1 MHYVSATASTDV
13 FHTPQPWMRHYLT
26 VLMLLGSGE
35 TALQP
40 GLRSFLEKRV
50 SAALAG
56 GSGGRRLERG
66 QAVHPA
72 APGLVNGLVAASPS
86 SGDACA
92 AWVHRTAMQAVAA
105 LENEPS
111 LGEATVAGSLGLLD
125 LAGAQADRRA
135 AALRM
140 YNERLRGYAAA
151 ATQIGTRDWV
161 RAGIDWSADAFYRE
175 GEGCRLTKRE
185 AVRESYRRSGGPPTD
200 EVRAMLLRL
209 AREGGGREAGEPIKL
224 LDVGSCGTLF
234 DERYEGVRA
243 TALDLC
249 PQEGTQRRG
258 AAGCLQE
265 GNRAVLQCDFL
276 QLRVSPAGSEPE
288 VEPHDRF
295 PAGALRSLAEGS
307 FDAVVLSLVLSYLP
321 LPHQRGEMVLKARQ
335 LLPSPDPPER
345 AACVRCRRE
354 QEYLTQWAAAI
365 EAAGF
370 VFLRH
375 VTLPRSHALAFAT
388 TSGGGGGGE
397 EPPELHMKREQREQ
411 GWELSSAD
419 GGDGV

>member
-1 MHYVSATASTDV
+1 
-13 FHTPQPWMRHYLT
+13 
-26 VLMLLGSGE
+26 MLLGSGE

-50 SAALAG
+50 SAALNG

-72 APGLVNGLVAASPS
+72 VPGLVNGLVAASPS

-111 LGEATVAGSLGLLD
+111 LCEATVAGSLGLLD

-140 YNERLRGYAAA
+140 YNVINGHHLDMRRAAAVEGEDSDGVSAEAEERGGGAGADDGGGAEAWGSEERLRGYAAA

-161 RAGIDWSADAFYRE
+161 RAGIDWSVRQADAFYRE

-234 DERYEGVRA
+234 DERYEGLRA

-249 PQEGTQRRG
+249 PQEG
-258 AAGCLQE
+258 
-265 GNRAVLQCDFL
+265 NHAVLQCDFL

-288 VEPHDRF
+288 VEPHDHF

-321 LPHQRGEMVLKARQ
+321 LPRQRGEMVLKARQ
-335 LLPSPDPPER
+335 LLPSPDR
-345 AACVRCRRE
+345 V
-354 QEYLTQWAAAI
+354 
-365 EAAGF
+365 
-370 VFLRH
+370 
-375 VTLPRSHALAFAT
+375 
-388 TSGGGGGGE
+388 
-397 EPPELHMKREQREQ
+397 
-411 GWELSSAD
+411 SAP
-419 GGDGV
+419 G

>member
-1 MHYVSATASTDV
+1 MHYASATASTDV

-140 YNERLRGYAAA
+140 YNVINGHHLDMRRAAAAAEGEDSDGVSAEAEERGGGGGDGDGGGAEAWGSEERLRGYAAA

-161 RAGIDWSADAFYRE
+161 RAGIDWSVRQADAFYCEIQSPRDNLRE
-175 GEGCRLTKRE
+175 TISERQSPLAGGRLLPRGRGLQAHQARGGARVIPQKRRATDRRGPRDAAPAGEGGRGARGGRADQAARRWVLRHTLRR
-185 AVRESYRRSGGPPTD
+185 AVRGRAGDGARPVPSGGHT
-200 EVRAMLLRL
+200 ETW
-209 AREGGGREAGEPIKL
+209 RE
-224 LDVGSCGTLF
+224 
-234 DERYEGVRA
+234 
-243 TALDLC
+243 
-249 PQEGTQRRG
+249 
-258 AAGCLQE
+258 
-265 GNRAVLQCDFL
+265 
-276 QLRVSPAGSEPE
+276 
-288 VEPHDRF
+288 
-295 PAGALRSLAEGS
+295 
-307 FDAVVLSLVLSYLP
+307 
-321 LPHQRGEMVLKARQ
+321 
-335 LLPSPDPPER
+335 
-345 AACVRCRRE
+345 
-354 QEYLTQWAAAI
+354 
-365 EAAGF
+365 
-370 VFLRH
+370 
-375 VTLPRSHALAFAT
+375 FA
-388 TSGGGGGGE
+388 
-397 EPPELHMKREQREQ
+397 
-411 GWELSSAD
+411 
-419 GGDGV
+419 

>member
-1 MHYVSATASTDV
+1 
-13 FHTPQPWMRHYLT
+13 MRHYLT
-26 VLMLLGSGE
+26 ALMLLGSGE

-140 YNERLRGYAAA
+140 YNVINGHHLNMRRAAAAAEGEDSDGVSAEAEERGGGGGDGDGGGAEAWGSEERLRGYAAA

-161 RAGIDWSADAFYRE
+161 RAGIDWSVRQADAFYCEIQSPRDNLRE
-175 GEGCRLTKRE
+175 TISPCRRTPSTARARVAGSPSARRCASHTAE
-185 AVRESYRRSGGPPTD
+185 AAGHRPTRSARCCSGWRG
-200 EVRAMLLRL
+200 
-209 AREGGGREAGEPIKL
+209 REGGARRASRSSCSTLGPAAHSSTSGTRACGRRRSTCAL
-224 LDVGSCGTLF
+224 RRAHRDVERVRLELASC
-234 DERYEGVRA
+234 
-243 TALDLC
+243 C
-249 PQEGTQRRG
+249 
-258 AAGCLQE
+258 
-265 GNRAVLQCDFL
+265 
-276 QLRVSPAGSEPE
+276 PAGLETEPARTRTAE
-288 VEPHDRF
+288 RGGCAWPL
-295 PAGALRSLAEGS
+295 AL
-307 FDAVVLSLVLSYLP
+307 
-321 LPHQRGEMVLKARQ
+321 
-335 LLPSPDPPER
+335 
-345 AACVRCRRE
+345 
-354 QEYLTQWAAAI
+354 
-365 EAAGF
+365 
-370 VFLRH
+370 
-375 VTLPRSHALAFAT
+375 
-388 TSGGGGGGE
+388 
-397 EPPELHMKREQREQ
+397 
-411 GWELSSAD
+411 
-419 GGDGV
+419 